1 MKKIFY
7 TILIL
12 SILTNAN
19 SLSIVSQK
27 ESVIDW
33 RLQYT
38 LSHSKAIS
46 AKVSTN
52 RGDLN
57 ASSTFAPNSELSTAL
72 LFLVDSST
80 PMKKAYK
87 DGIQPTIK
95 KLFSQKNPWD
105 FWALAQ
111 FDEKLVLRGDFN
123 QTNINESLKK
133 VEIKGRETEL
143 FRFAIDA
150 IKMLKERKESRKF
163 LVLFTDGMAEDQGY
177 VFDDVIKEARQNNIT
192 ILSFGYKKT
201 SVAIGNLRRLASDTG
216 GRLWIADERTAKL
229 EENSYQEFNQSIN
242 SGGEIKFKKSQ
253 LHPNE
258 QGKEIITLSVKLEDN
273 SSIKTQITIPVEKLI
288 IEEESSSKLWLL
300 LLAVIFLLF
309 LLFFL
314 LKPKKNPPEEPKE
327 EIGKKKEVLEPIA
340 YFETVT
346 GSKLYAYKAYSS
358 IGALAENDIV
368 IDGEYISRRHA
379 ALEFKDLKFYIID
392 TNSINGT
399 KVNYKEIKNMMIVDG
414 DTISFGEYDVI
425 FKVYKP
431 KTLEEISND

>member
-7 TILIL
+7 SILIL
-12 SILTNAN
+12 SLFISAN
-19 SLSIVSQK
+19 SLSIISQK
-27 ESVIDW
+27 ENATDW

-46 AKVSTN
+46 AKVSTS

-57 ASSTFAPNSELSTAL
+57 ASSIFAPNRELSTAL
-72 LFLVDSST
+72 IFLVDSST
-80 PMKKAYK
+80 PMKKFYEN
-87 DGIQPTIK
+87 GIKPTIK
-95 KLFSQKNPWD
+95 KLYSQKNPWD

-123 QTNINESLKK
+123 QSNISESLNKI
-133 VEIKGRETEL
+133 EIKGRETEL
-143 FRFAIDA
+143 FRFSIDA

-177 VFDDVIKEARQNNIT
+177 VFDDVIKKAKQNNIT

-216 GRLWIADERTAKL
+216 GRLWIADERTGKL
-229 EENSYQEFNQSIN
+229 EDNSYQEFNQFIN

-253 LHPNE
+253 FIPNE
-258 QGKEIITLSVKLEDN
+258 KGEEVVTLSVKLEDN
-273 SSIKTQITIPVEKLI
+273 NSIKSEIKIPVKKLI
-288 IEEESSSKLWLL
+288 IQEESSSKLWLL
-300 LLAVIFLLF
+300 LLGVMALLF

-314 LKPKKNPPEEPKE
+314 LKPKKAPEIKEELPEPKKP
-327 EIGKKKEVLEPIA
+327 KKILKAIA

-346 GSKLYAYKAYSS
+346 GAKLYAYKPYSS

-379 ALEFKDLKFYIID
+379 ALEFKDGEFYIID
-392 TNSINGT
+392 TNSGNGT
-399 KVNYKEIKNMMIVDG
+399 KVNYEEVKNKKIVDG
-414 DTISFGEYDVI
+414 DTVSFGEYDVI
-425 FKVYKP
+425 FKICK
-431 KTLEEISND
+431 EEI

>member
-12 SILTNAN
+12 SLFISAN
-19 SLSIVSQK
+19 NLNIISQK
-27 ESVIDW
+27 ENAIDW
-33 RLQYT
+33 RLQYA
-38 LSHSKAIS
+38 LSHSKAIGAS
-46 AKVSTN
+46 VSTS

-57 ASSTFAPNSELSTAL
+57 SSSTFAPNRELSTAL
-72 LFLVDSST
+72 IFLVDSST

-87 DGIQPTIK
+87 DGIKPTITR
-95 KLFSQKNPWD
+95 LFSQKNPWD

-123 QTNINESLKK
+123 QTEIKDSLKK
-133 VEIKGRETEL
+133 VTIKGRETEL

-177 VFDDVIKEARQNNIT
+177 VFDDVIKEAKQNNIT

-229 EENSYQEFNQSIN
+229 EEKSYQEFNQSIN
-242 SGGEIKFKKSQ
+242 SGGEIRFKKNQ
-253 LHPNE
+253 FKPNE
-258 QGKEIITLSVKLEDN
+258 KGEEIITLSLKLEDN
-273 SSIKTQITIPVEKLI
+273 NSIKTEIKIPVEKLI

-300 LLAVIFLLF
+300 LLAVMALLI

-314 LKPKKNPPEEPKE
+314 LKPKKAPAKE
-327 EIGKKKEVLEPIA
+327 EDLQKPKEVLEPIA

-346 GSKLYAYKAYSS
+346 GAKLYAYKPYSS

-379 ALEFKDLKFYIID
+379 SLEFKDAEFYIID
-392 TNSINGT
+392 TNSGNGT
-399 KVNYKEIKNMMIVDG
+399 KVNYVEVKDRKIVDG

-425 FKVYKP
+425 FKVC
-431 KTLEEISND
+431 EGDRNGNG